1 MLDTLLK
8 LDGDILLWIQDNLRA
23 GWLDP
28 IMKFIT
34 YLANGGALW
43 IGICVLLLILK
54 KTRTTGIV
62 CSCSLAVTFLINNII
77 LKNIIARTRPYE
89 VVEGLNRIIG
99 AQSDFSFPSGHSG
112 ASFAVAVVMFMEM
125 PKKYGVEKVIC
136 DASHKDGV
144 NDIRIEAKEGVDIR
158 RDVFETVVKNG
169 WYMLELKTS
178 ELSLEDIFLKLT
190 MGEALPALENTSDKE
205 GND

>member
-99 AQSDFSFPSGHSG
+99 AQSDFSFAFSRLYVGVHYPFDVIAGVLTGTIYAVITVAIYRKFFKDKKHS
-112 ASFAVAVVMFMEM
+112 
-125 PKKYGVEKVIC
+125 EK
-136 DASHKDGV
+136 
-144 NDIRIEAKEGVDIR
+144 
-158 RDVFETVVKNG
+158 
-169 WYMLELKTS
+169 
-178 ELSLEDIFLKLT
+178 
-190 MGEALPALENTSDKE
+190 
-205 GND
+205 

>member
-99 AQSDFSFPSGHSG
+99 AQSDFSFSLRTFGSFLCSGGGNVHGDAEKIWRACTYSGNTHCVLTAVCWCTLSIRRYRRRSNGNDICCYHSG
-112 ASFAVAVVMFMEM
+112 NIQ
-125 PKKYGVEKVIC
+125 KILQGQ
-136 DASHKDGV
+136 
-144 NDIRIEAKEGVDIR
+144 
-158 RDVFETVVKNG
+158 ET
-169 WYMLELKTS
+169 
-178 ELSLEDIFLKLT
+178 F
-190 MGEALPALENTSDKE
+190 
-205 GND
+205 

>member
-89 VVEGLNRIIG
+89 VVEGL
-99 AQSDFSFPSGHSG
+99 
-112 ASFAVAVVMFMEM
+112 
-125 PKKYGVEKVIC
+125 
-136 DASHKDGV
+136 
-144 NDIRIEAKEGVDIR
+144 
-158 RDVFETVVKNG
+158 
-169 WYMLELKTS
+169 
-178 ELSLEDIFLKLT
+178 SLIHI
-190 MGEALPALENTSDKE
+190 
-205 GND
+205 

>member
-54 KTRTTGIV
+54 KTRTSIGED
-62 CSCSLAVTFLINNII
+62 FDQNNRHRVFM
-77 LKNIIARTRPYE
+77 LPC
-89 VVEGLNRIIG
+89 G
-99 AQSDFSFPSGHSG
+99 DFSYKQHYFEKHYCQNKTLRGGRG
-112 ASFAVAVVMFMEM
+112 A
-125 PKKYGVEKVIC
+125 
-136 DASHKDGV
+136 
-144 NDIRIEAKEGVDIR
+144 
-158 RDVFETVVKNG
+158 
-169 WYMLELKTS
+169 
-178 ELSLEDIFLKLT
+178 
-190 MGEALPALENTSDKE
+190 
-205 GND
+205 

>member
-99 AQSDFSFPSGHSG
+99 AQSDSLGTFGGVICGGGGNVHGDAEKIWRACTYSGNTYCVLTAVCWCTLSIRRYRRRSNGNDICCYHSG
-112 ASFAVAVVMFMEM
+112 NIQ
-125 PKKYGVEKVIC
+125 KILQGQ
-136 DASHKDGV
+136 
-144 NDIRIEAKEGVDIR
+144 
-158 RDVFETVVKNG
+158 ET
-169 WYMLELKTS
+169 
-178 ELSLEDIFLKLT
+178 F
-190 MGEALPALENTSDKE
+190 
-205 GND
+205 